1 MNAKQRQLRLA
12 DYLEHMREAAGLAR
26 SYVDGLDFAAFQGN
40 RMIQQAVILNLIV
53 IGEAAVQI
61 ETEYPE
67 FAASHST
74 VPWKKLRG
82 MRNRMTH
89 GYFET
94 NLEIVWDTVKAYL
107 PELEGILS
115 ACDELKTK

>member
-1 MNAKQRQLRLA
+1 MNAKQRQLRLG
-12 DYLEHMREAAGLAR
+12 DYVAHMLDASGTAREYIAHV
-26 SYVDGLDFAAFQGN
+26 SKDEFMQT

-61 ETEYPE
+61 ETEFPD
-67 FAASHST
+67 FAQANAE

-89 GYFET
+89 GYFDT
-94 NLEIVWDTVKAYL
+94 NLDIVWDTVQTAL
-107 PELEGILS
+107 PELERLLRQH
-115 ACDELKTK
+115 AE

>member
-1 MNAKQRQLRLA
+1 MNAKQRQLRLG
-12 DYLEHMREAAGLAR
+12 DYVEHILDASRTACQYVEAIDKAE
-26 SYVDGLDFAAFQGN
+26 FMET

-61 ETEYPE
+61 ETEFPD
-67 FAASHST
+67 FAQANSS

-89 GYFET
+89 GYFDT
-94 NLEIVWDTVKAYL
+94 NLDIVWETVKNAL
-107 PELEGILS
+107 PELERELS
-115 ACDELKTK
+115 RRSE

>member
-12 DYLEHMREAAGLAR
+12 DYVEHMREAAALAR
-26 SYVDGLDFAAFQGN
+26 SYVDGLDLAAFQGN
-40 RMIQQAVILNLIV
+40 KMMQQAVILNLIV

-61 ETEYPE
+61 ETEHPE
-67 FAASHST
+67 FAALHGE

-89 GYFET
+89 GYFDT
-94 NLEIVWDTVKAYL
+94 NLEVIWDTVKLSL
-107 PELEGILS
+107 PELERHLA
-115 ACDELKTK
+115 ACKAKEA